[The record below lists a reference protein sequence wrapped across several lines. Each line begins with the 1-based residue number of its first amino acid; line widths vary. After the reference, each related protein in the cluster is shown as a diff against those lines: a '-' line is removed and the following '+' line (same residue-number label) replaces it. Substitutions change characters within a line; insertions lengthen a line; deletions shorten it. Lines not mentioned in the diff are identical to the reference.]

1 MSLQK
6 APHDDGAKKSAEP
19 TFGVERKRLLITCW
33 FSTWRGSANG
43 APPHFPPNPSPT
55 HNSANMDPID
65 KAIEEIKSRGPGEEF
80 SYRKIAKKYGVP
92 DTTLRRI
99 HQGKNVP
106 IKEQQLQRRKLTP

>member
-1 MSLQK
+1 
-6 APHDDGAKKSAEP
+6 
-19 TFGVERKRLLITCW
+19 
-33 FSTWRGSANG
+33 
-43 APPHFPPNPSPT
+43 
-55 HNSANMDPID
+55 MDPID

-106 IKEQQLQRRKLTP
+106 IKEQQ